1 MSRFAAMLA
10 LLLSLGCAAE
20 SPATAIKIEEVPESL
35 MKIAKEKLPEVT
47 FEQAL
52 KRADGTY
59 EIRGKDKRGKSRDI
73 DMTATGEV
81 IEIE

>member
-1 MSRFAAMLA
+1 MSRYAAMLA
-10 LLLSLGCAAE
+10 LLLSLGCGAA
-20 SPATAIKIEEVPESL
+20 SPATAIKVEDVPENL

>member
-1 MSRFAAMLA
+1 MTRFVAMLA
-10 LLLSLGCAAE
+10 LLLALGCGTEPA
-20 SPATAIKIEEVPESL
+20 ATAIKVEDVPENL
-35 MKIAKEKLPEVT
+35 MKVAKEKLPEVT
-47 FEQAL
+47 FDQAL

-73 DMTATGEV
+73 DMTASGEV